1 MTMRLRCLLTLVLW
15 MGGWGLVAAPGVAL
29 GQCDPEDPTCQPM
42 TPVSPVPTTTP
53 VPAPDAAT
61 VTTLAAAPPIDQS
74 QDVWDCLD
82 DAVQCVLNMT
92 RYVIEFPART
102 LQEALLTI
110 AQDIGTGFYRAA
122 RENLVGPLDQ
132 LITGPLGIAPGGG
145 AASAQDN
152 AAAVPV
158 SGLPQVTVYQL
169 FRDDFIVSRVAM
181 QVRNLAFA
189 LLPFTLILSLAD
201 ALKKG
206 AESVLGRAELQTA
219 VVRWI
224 TSVVGVAICFP
235 TLSLIYSMSVS
246 LYQYAFTA
254 ALGSNLGNLGRV
266 VLEAVLGEA
275 LLLLVSSLNP
285 ALAGLLALSLVVIL
299 FLVILAVLVL
309 GALAL
314 GLAAS
319 VALIGIL
326 ATIGPICIALSTLE
340 PLEWLDEMWIR
351 GVGIALFLPVI
362 DLFILGFLMAVIGQI
377 DRSGLWGAVLSALIA
392 FGLTGLLISLNM
404 AVGNAVFGPVL
415 QAAKM
420 TGDIVTAIGGM
431 VTTAVTMGAAAV
443 ALGPAA
449 LGAASVAAG
458 AGSEGGLALAGG
470 GAGVAGLSTS
480 GAAGAGAEVIDLAG
494 SQAEG
499 ASSAGL
505 PERVAHAYGQSLS
518 ENRDGTAV
526 PANARDGRNAER
538 SASESGRRARE
549 AAREANQTEAAALG
563 VRSRARLAKTIGRVL
578 ASDRVGSLGSVG
590 RGLVLGAELA
600 EGQAG
605 DRARAAS
612 LEADE
617 ARDEHALDREQRQ
630 EAYRGASLGLS
641 RERNDT
647 QRKALA
653 ETERRNLERAAN
665 EEGMRADNAMRTEA
679 MEHRNDI
686 EERRLVVDRERDQQD
701 RIYRQQTLLQEQAK
715 NELLQQ
721 KAEYAQEALRE
732 QRIKSLLADLR
743 SGQEPGG
750 DAAYRRRANGRQR
763 DVDRRARDDAS
774 NDERAA

>member
-1 MTMRLRCLLTLVLW
+1 MALRFRWLFAIAMV
-15 MGGWGLVAAPGVAL
+15 MGWWGLAGAPDVAL
-29 GQCDPEDPTCQPM
+29 GQCDPEDPFCQP
-42 TPVSPVPTTTP
+42 VPATP
-53 VPAPDAAT
+53 VPPFPTATPLPSLDQAPAAT
-61 VTTLAAAPPIDQS
+61 TATAPPLEAS

-92 RYVIEFPART
+92 KYVIEFPAHT

-110 AQDIGTGFYRAA
+110 AQEVGTGFYRAA

-132 LITGPLGIAPGGG
+132 LITGPLGIAPGSGSSG
-145 AASAQDN
+145 SDGSAAL
-152 AAAVPV
+152 PIT
-158 SGLPQVTVYQL
+158 GLPTVTVYQL

-285 ALAGLLALSLVVIL
+285 ASAGLLALSLVVIL

-326 ATIGPICIALSTLE
+326 ATIGPICIALSALE
-340 PLEWLDEMWIR
+340 PLEWMDEMWIR

-431 VTTAVTMGAAAV
+431 VTTAVTMGVAAA
-443 ALGPAA
+443 ALGPVA
-449 LGAASVAAG
+449 LGAAPAAAG
-458 AGSEGGLALAGG
+458 AAEAGVG
-470 GAGVAGLSTS
+470 AATGAGVEVAGVGAGLGQATASTS
-480 GAAGAGAEVIDLAG
+480 AAGVASGTTDVGGTLGVPACGADAPNSASHVRARVAEVRGRAVASPSSEDSGAG
-494 SQAEG
+494 SGSSEG
-499 ASSAGL
+499 SPVGGDSTIA
-505 PERVAHAYGQSLS
+505 
-518 ENRDGTAV
+518 T
-526 PANARDGRNAER
+526 
-538 SASESGRRARE
+538 RARE
-549 AAREANQTEAAALG
+549 TAGQAREEDLSAIQVGARARVAGALGRVMASSGLGPLRSVGMGLSLGADLAAGEGRDAARRAHATADAAREDYAF
-563 VRSRARLAKTIGRVL
+563 
-578 ASDRVGSLGSVG
+578 DRD
-590 RGLVLGAELA
+590 A
-600 EGQAG
+600 
-605 DRARAAS
+605 
-612 LEADE
+612 
-617 ARDEHALDREQRQ
+617 
-630 EAYRGASLGLS
+630 S
-641 RERNDT
+641 RERQARAMLSESQERT
-647 QRKALA
+647 ALA
-653 ETERRNLERAAN
+653 QENVEIVESDRRERRVR
-665 EEGMRADNAMRTEA
+665 D
-679 MEHRNDI
+679 
-686 EERRLVVDRERDQQD
+686 VV
-701 RIYRQQTLLQEQAK
+701 
-715 NELLQQ
+715 
-721 KAEYAQEALRE
+721 
-732 QRIKSLLADLR
+732 SDLR
-743 SGQEPGG
+743 DGQEPGE
-750 DAAYRRRANGRQR
+750 DVAYRRRANGRSR
-763 DVDRRARDDAS
+763 NIDRRARDDDS
-774 NDERAA
+774 PE